1 MLEFLKSL
9 LTAQT
14 GSLLILFGMVL
25 LLLAIVGAVKGKI
38 SLDSRARLT
47 GGALGLISLTFGVWL
62 QTHTP
67 PPLIPAQAQ
76 PNATLPSQSAPRL
89 GDPASQEGSKPAVRS
104 TMKSARPPDPAIQKP
119 VPPKPTSSQQDFGG
133 LPKTTP
139 PVAQNPNGESSQTCR
154 INPEPWRWTT
164 TGKLLIEVDSRLVGV
179 INVGK
184 DQSGFDFVCSPGDHK
199 YRVRSDTISVACT
212 GAIVLETGT
221 TTLDLVF
228 SQRSPGPPDCS
239 LAVTSNRRD

>member
-1 MLEFLKSL
+1 MIEFLKSL

-47 GGALGLISLTFGVWL
+47 GGVLGLISLILGVWL
-62 QTHTP
+62 QTRTP
-67 PPLIPAQAQ
+67 PSPIPAQAQ
-76 PNATLPSQSAPRL
+76 PSATLPSQSAPRP
-89 GDPASQEGSKPAVRS
+89 GDTASQED
-104 TMKSARPPDPAIQKP
+104 TM
-119 VPPKPTSSQQDFGG
+119 
-133 LPKTTP
+133 LPKRTS

-154 INPEPWRWTT
+154 INPAPWRWST
-164 TGKLLIEVDSRLVGV
+164 TGTLLIEVDSRRVGV

-184 DQSGFDFVCSPGDHK
+184 DQSGFDFVCSPGDHR
-199 YRVRSDTISVACT
+199 YRVRSDTMSVACA
-212 GAIVLETGT
+212 GAIVLGTGT

-228 SQRSPGPPDCS
+228 SQTSQGPPDCS
-239 LAVTSNRRD
+239 LVVTSNRRD